1 MIAKTRIGRQGISGR
16 CLGCH
21 SRSGVVHI
29 VLISAAILFIDFS
42 PGFGQMADS
51 TTTLNTTTDMVLQV
65 SADDLSDST
74 TEAFNSE
81 PTDEDFGETVKR
93 RPMRI
98 GLSYEYA
105 MRYPDIVRKNRFGI
119 RMDYSRLLFG
129 NTSLIVD
136 GKAFIFLPHD
146 HRDRQSTFWLNDD
159 SLNMKFSL
167 GARVRDAY
175 LQSNFNNTSIKLG
188 VQTLS
193 WGESDFA
200 TITDEIS
207 PMDYRE
213 PLNLNVDELR
223 IGQFML
229 TVNQYTSFGNL
240 TGFFIPYPLFN
251 QYPRKGTDFYF
262 DPYEGVASISYQ
274 MEEQEGLP
282 FEAGARWKKT
292 FGKSDVSFMAA
303 SLINNDYAL
312 RRWGYNITYQSKLR
326 YSMAGVTFNRA
337 INNFLVRAEVAYK
350 APKAYSNKDQQIAKK
365 NNLDAS
371 IGIDYSANSTLT
383 MSFEA
388 INYHIIDFDNTV
400 INAGRDNYMMLFV
413 LSKLFMHN
421 ELSVNL
427 VSMYSGPDPA
437 FFQLFSTTY
446 NWSDRLSLS
455 MDLILPFTKNQA
467 SSFYTLRKEK
477 QACFKILYQ
486 F

>member
-1 MIAKTRIGRQGISGR
+1 MNLKTMNVRD
-16 CLGCH
+16 LGCH
-21 SRSGVVHI
+21 NRSSI
-29 VLISAAILFIDFS
+29 IYITKLSIIILVTSIS
-42 PGFGQMADS
+42 PGFGQMS
-51 TTTLNTTTDMVLQV
+51 GTTDTLDTSTESVLQF
-65 SADDLSDST
+65 SPDINDT
-74 TEAFNSE
+74 TVEEINNVPMGEGF
-81 PTDEDFGETVKR
+81 DETVEKKST
-93 RPMRI
+93 RI
-98 GLSYEYA
+98 GLSYEFA
-105 MRYPDIVRKNRFGI
+105 MRYPDIVRKNRLGLW
-119 RMDYSRLLFG
+119 MDYSKLLFG

-136 GKAFIFLPHD
+136 AKAFMFLPHD
-146 HRDRQSTFWLNDD
+146 HRDRRSIFWLNDD
-159 SLNMKFSL
+159 SVNLRSSF

-175 LQSNFNNTSIKLG
+175 LQTSFNNTSIKVG

-223 IGQFML
+223 IGQLML
-229 TVNQYTSFGNL
+229 TINQYTSFGNL
-240 TGFFIPYPLFN
+240 TGFFVPFPLFN
-251 QYPRKGTDFYF
+251 QYPKKGTDFYY
-262 DPYEGVASISYQ
+262 DPYNGIASISYQ
-274 MEEQEGLP
+274 LEKQEGVF

-292 FGKSDVSFMAA
+292 FGKSDISFMAA

-337 INNFLVRAEVAYK
+337 INNFLVKGEFAFK
-350 APKAYSNKDQQIAKK
+350 GPKAYADRDQQVVKK

-371 IGIDYSANSTLT
+371 IGVDYSANSTLT
-383 MSFEA
+383 MSLEA

-400 INAGRDNYMMLFV
+400 KNVASDNHMLLFI
-413 LSKLFMHN
+413 LTKLFMHN
-421 ELSVNL
+421 ELSFNW

-446 NWSDRLSLS
+446 NWTDRLSLS
-455 MDLILPFTKNQA
+455 MDIVLPFTEDEE
-467 SSFYTLRKEK
+467 SSFYTFRREK
-477 QACFKILYQ
+477 QASFKILYR